1 MSALNPSTLTLHQ
14 HKFDNDRENIISND
28 DANDNNQDE
37 VVVNT
42 LTNNWAVVQPTRQGN
57 NNSLS
62 DKSNLV
68 SN

>member
-57 NNSLS
+57 
-62 DKSNLV
+62 
-68 SN
+68 